1 MASPAVSRSSSM
13 GYSGCGPAA
22 LSGRARPA
30 GRSAGVKPMLSSI
43 FVDRPRLSIVIA
55 IVTTIAG
62 ALAMMTIPVAQYPNI
77 VPPQVSV
84 TTNYPGASAEVVDAT
99 VAQPIESQVVGVDKL
114 IYMKSV
120 SGDDGSYTLTVSF
133 ELGTDPDINTVN
145 VNNRVQIALSSL
157 PQDVQRQ
164 GVTVKKKSSALLGVI
179 ALYSPKHAHDSLYL
193 SNYVT
198 INMLDAIKSTP
209 GVGDAALWGPQDYSM
224 RAWVRTDRLTGLGLT
239 TGDVINAIKA
249 QNVQAAVGRIGARP
263 MANDQQLQLNIQTQ
277 GRLSSVA
284 EFENIVVR
292 TNPDG
297 SVLRLGDVAR
307 LELGAANLDRET
319 RLNGGPAAAVA
330 IYQTPGANAIATLKA
345 VRDRI
350 GEIQKRFPEDLSWK
364 ITYDPT
370 SFVTATIEEVKKTLI
385 EAFVLVVIVVFL
397 FLGSVRA
404 TLIPTLAVP
413 VSLIGTFVA
422 LKAVG
427 YSANSVSLLAIVL
440 AIGIVVDDAIVV
452 VENVERV
459 MEEHPELSPAA
470 ATKRALGEI
479 TAPII
484 AITLVLLSVFVPVA
498 FIPGISGELFRQFA
512 VTVAV
517 SMFLSAI
524 NALTLSPALCA
535 VLLRPHHGPRRGV
548 IGLVMRSI
556 DRVRDGYGRVVARIV
571 RFSVIGLAMVAVAA
585 VGVVALAKKTPTG
598 FLPEDDQGAL
608 FVVVQLPGGASVVRT
623 TEAIHQAEEIVREEE
638 AVADFTSVIGLNFID
653 NYSQPNAAFMVVT
666 LKPFEERKARALGAP
681 ELIARLTAKFREIQG
696 ATVVPLSPPPIL
708 GLGTGGGFTYVLQDL
723 RGGDPKALA
732 QVVRGLTVAA
742 TQNPQLTRVFST
754 FSATNPSVYLDI
766 DRDKAQV
773 LGVPLNNVF
782 QALQASLGG
791 YFVNNVNLF
800 GRTWQV
806 QVQAEAQDRAGIDD
820 LYRINVRS
828 NDGKMIPLRS
838 IVEPRVV
845 VGPAAQIRYNNLKA
859 VTIQGG
865 PAPGVSTGQAL
876 KAMEEVAARTLP
888 QGYAGEWTDTAFQ
901 EKRAEGKTAL
911 ILGFAILFAYL
922 FLVALYESWTIPVP
936 VLLSVMIGI
945 LGSVGAMV
953 FGGLTLDLYA
963 QIGMVVLIGLA
974 AKNGILI
981 VEFAKAKR
989 EQGTPLRQAAI
1000 DGARDRF
1007 RPVMMTSF
1015 AFILGLYP
1023 LVVATGAAQLA
1034 RRDVGSPVFGGMI
1047 LASFVGIFAIP
1058 PLYVSFQA
1066 IRERL
1071 RPGARPR
1078 EQHTDAGLAERA
1090 QHAAE

>member
-1 MASPAVSRSSSM
+1 
-13 GYSGCGPAA
+13 
-22 LSGRARPA
+22 
-30 GRSAGVKPMLSSI
+30 MLSAI
-43 FVDRPRLSIVIA
+43 FVDRPRLAIVIA

-62 ALAMMTIPVAQYPNI
+62 ALALYAIPVAQYPDI

-84 TTNYPGASAEVVDAT
+84 TTVFPGASGSVVDST
-99 VAQPIESQVVGVDKL
+99 VAQPIEAQVVGVDKM

-120 SGDDGSYTLTVSF
+120 SGDDGSYTLIASF

-179 ALYSPKHAHDSLYL
+179 AIYSPKHTHDPLFI
-193 SNYVT
+193 SNFVT
-198 INMLDAIKSTP
+198 INLLDPIKSTP
-209 GVGDAALWGPQDYSM
+209 GVGDATLWGPQDYSM
-224 RAWVRTDRLTGLGLT
+224 RVWVRTDRLTGLGLT

-263 MANDQQLQLNIQTQ
+263 TSNQQQLQLNIQTQ

-307 LELGAANLDRET
+307 VELGAANLDRET

-345 VRDRI
+345 VRDKI
-350 GEIQKRFPEDLSWK
+350 GEIQSRFPEDLTWK

-370 SFVTATIEEVKKTLI
+370 AFVTATIEEVKKTLV
-385 EAFVLVVIVVFL
+385 EAFILVVIVVFL

-413 VSLIGTFVA
+413 VSLIGTFIA

-470 ATKRALGEI
+470 ATKRAMAEI

-548 IGLVMRSI
+548 IGLIMRSI
-556 DRVRDGYGRVVARIV
+556 DHVRDAYGALVARVV
-571 RFSVIGLAMVAVAA
+571 RFSVIGLAMVVVAGF
-585 VGVVALAKKTPTG
+585 GVVGLAKITPTG

-608 FVVVQLPGGASVVRT
+608 FVVVQLPGGASVART
-623 TEAIHQAEEIVREEE
+623 TEATRQAEEIVREEE

-653 NYSQPNAAFMVVT
+653 SYSQPNAAFMVVT

-681 ELIARLTAKFREIQG
+681 ELIARLTDKLRQIQG

-723 RGGDPKALA
+723 KGGDPKALA
-732 QVVRGLTVAA
+732 QALRGLTVAA
-742 TQNPQLTRVFST
+742 NQEPQLTRVFST
-754 FSATNPSVYLDI
+754 FSATNPSIYLDI
-766 DRDKAQV
+766 DRNKVQI
-773 LGVPLNNVF
+773 LGVQLNDVF

-791 YFVNNVNLF
+791 FYVNDLNLF
-800 GRTWQV
+800 GRRWQV
-806 QVQAEAQDRAGIDD
+806 NVQAEGNDRARIEDI
-820 LYRINVRS
+820 YRINVR
-828 NDGKMIPLRS
+828 NAEGKMIPLRS
-838 IVEPRVV
+838 LLEARVV
-845 VGPAAQIRYNNLKA
+845 VGPPALIRYNNLRA
-859 VTIQGG
+859 VTVQGS
-865 PAPGVSTGQAL
+865 PAPGVSSGQAL
-876 KAMEEVAARTLP
+876 NAMQQVAARTLP
-888 QGYAGEWTDTAFQ
+888 PGFAGEWTDTAFQ
-901 EKRAEGKTAL
+901 EKRAEGKTTM
-911 ILGFAILFAYL
+911 ILGFAVLFAYL
-922 FLVALYESWTIPVP
+922 FLVGLYESWTIPVP
-936 VLLSVMIGI
+936 VLLSVSVGI
-945 LGSVGAMV
+945 LGSFAAIVM
-953 FGGLTLDLYA
+953 GGLTLDLYG
-963 QIGMVVLIGLA
+963 QIGMIVLIGLA

-981 VEFAKAKR
+981 VEFAKEQR
-989 EQGTPLRQAAI
+989 EKGVPLLEAATE
-1000 DGARDRF
+1000 GARLRF
-1007 RPVMMTSF
+1007 RPVMMTSL
-1015 AFILGLYP
+1015 AFILGLLP
-1023 LVVATGAAQLA
+1023 LVVAVGASQLA
-1034 RRDVGSPVFGGMI
+1034 RRNVGTPVFGGMI
-1047 LASFVGIFAIP
+1047 LASALGIFVIP
-1058 PLYVSFQA
+1058 PLYVTFQA
-1066 IRERL
+1066 VRERL
-1071 RPGARPR
+1071 RPSVRPKMQPSSGDSER
-1078 EQHTDAGLAERA
+1078 ERKAEVA
-1090 QHAAE
+1090 QRSAAE